1 MNILGNREAAY
12 TINWPL
18 HGAITTTS
26 LWPESTMEAET
37 KDNSQA

>member
-26 LWPESTMEAET
+26 LWPKSAMEADT
-37 KDNSQA
+37 KDSSQA